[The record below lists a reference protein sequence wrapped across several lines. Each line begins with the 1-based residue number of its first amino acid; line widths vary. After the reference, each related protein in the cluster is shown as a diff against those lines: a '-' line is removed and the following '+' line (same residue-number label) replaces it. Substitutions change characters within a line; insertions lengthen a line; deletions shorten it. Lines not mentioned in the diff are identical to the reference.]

1 MADKPMEL
9 EEIMERLDAIVG
21 KMEQEKM
28 TLAESYQAFSE
39 GMELVKQGNQ
49 AIDKVEKKI
58 QILMGEA
65 EHEQE

>member
-9 EEIMERLDAIVG
+9 EEIMQRLDETVK
-21 KMEQEKM
+21 KMEQEQL

-65 EHEQE
+65 EDEQE